1 VTAAPRPSKA
11 KILLVDDRP
20 ENLVALE
27 AALEPLQQD
36 LVAAQSGE
44 EALRCLLNDD
54 FAVILLDVQ
63 MPGMDGFETA
73 AQIKERDRSR
83 HIPIIF
89 LTALSRELHQQL
101 HGYEVGAV
109 DYIAKPFDP
118 WVLRTKVAAFVELDQ
133 KTRDLEVQ
141 AEQLARSNQ
150 ELEQFAELV
159 SHDLRNPLVSV
170 VGYLQMMN
178 DGSAGPLTDTSTDFV
193 QRALHA
199 AESMGTLIDDLLSY
213 ALAGKAVGALSSI
226 NSGKAVER
234 AVSNLHA
241 EIKEA
246 GAAIATGDLPVVRA
260 DSSQLTRL
268 FQNLIGNSVKYR
280 AADRPLEV
288 DIGAERHADRWEFSV
303 TDNGAGLGPDEAR
316 SVFTMFYRGSNAQ
329 GRPGTGIG
337 LAICKKVVEGHGGQI
352 WAEPRDG
359 EGIGTVVRFT
369 LPATSGDAAK
379 THH

>member
-1 VTAAPRPSKA
+1 VTT

-27 AALEPLQQD
+27 AALRPLNQET
-36 LVAAQSGE
+36 VAAHSGE

-89 LTALSRELHQQL
+89 LTAISRELHQQL

-118 WVLRTKVAAFVELDQ
+118 WVLRTKVAVFVELYQ
-133 KTRDLEVQ
+133 KTQRLEDQ
-141 AEQLARSNQ
+141 TAQLSRSNR

-170 VGYLQMMN
+170 VGYLQMLSE
-178 DGSAGPLTDTSTDFV
+178 GSAGALTDAGNDFV
-193 QRALHA
+193 KRALHA

-213 ALAGKAVGALSSI
+213 ALAGKAVGALRAT
-226 NSGKAVER
+226 NAGKAVDR

-241 EIKEA
+241 EIKDA
-246 GAAIATGDLPVVRA
+246 DATINLGTLPVVEA

-280 AADRPLEV
+280 STDRPVE
-288 DIGAERHADRWEFSV
+288 IAIAAERHADQWEFSV
-303 TDNGAGLGPDEAR
+303 TDNGAGLGEGEVS
-316 SVFTMFYRGSNAQ
+316 SVFTMFYRGASAQ
-329 GRPGTGIG
+329 GRPGSGIG
-337 LAICKKVVEGHGGQI
+337 LAICKKVVEGHGGRI
-352 WAEPRDG
+352 WAEPADNG
-359 EGIGTVVRFT
+359 GTVVRFT
-369 LPATSGDAAK
+369 LPAPNGETAK
-379 THH
+379 GQ